1 MIPTESSR
9 INRRRAGCVLIVWI
23 ALKRGEHSIC
33 RQRIRSGLCFNAC
46 MIGHKAFHHVHPIAD
61 SIASPWQV
69 SDPGSVGAF
78 PGVVVREL
86 WLSKTRME
94 RCESASG
101 QVCHGRADE
110 SDYILRSPDC
120 DPCYSEFS
128 CQGKLS
134 PDCSEDRQ
142 PRAA

>member
-33 RQRIRSGLCFNAC
+33 RQRIRSGLCFNAR
-46 MIGHKAFHHVHPIAD
+46 MTGHKAFHHVHPIAD
-61 SIASPWQV
+61 SITFQV
-69 SDPGSVGAF
+69 QGKFSVSGSIGAF

-94 RCESASG
+94 LCGISFGTGLSW
-101 QVCHGRADE
+101 
-110 SDYILRSPDC
+110 
-120 DPCYSEFS
+120 
-128 CQGKLS
+128 QG
-134 PDCSEDRQ
+134 
-142 PRAA
+142 